1 MNDLSKLTDEEL
13 SAVLRERNYVHVEAY
28 RAYDAAKKL
37 HEEAACEWFS
47 RQTGLRKG
55 VEILLDDKRWQVVD
69 VCTVNG
75 VQYCFVS
82 PLKKN
87 GELMKRRRKLYLFE
101 MKYVHILPRQ

>member
-1 MNDLSKLTDEEL
+1 MKDLSKLTDEEL

-82 PLKKN
+82 PFKKN
-87 GELMKRRRKLYLFE
+87 GELMERRRKLYSWD
-101 MKYVHILPRQ
+101 MKNVHILPRQ